1 MTDTPQNIKVVIP
14 KPKHMGSMEYQ
25 KRMKQ
30 LVKLLEILDI
40 KVVARNYEDSK
51 SDWYKDRG

>member
-1 MTDTPQNIKVVIP
+1 MTDTPQNIRIVIP
-14 KPKHMGSMEYQ
+14 RPKHMGSIEYQ

-40 KVVARNYEDSK
+40 KVVARNYESSK
-51 SDWYKDRG
+51 SD